1 MCNIAYVMFTYT
13 KCLIVFIWFV
23 FGNFWKIKLW
33 LFGKNNYTDCKV
45 ICGVVDKGIMKS
57 DRLEWGL
64 IIMRHSS
71 SSLGMKY
78 IEYRVTNC
86 IMVVLIK
93 CKNINIYFHS
103 VQLQCF

>member
-1 MCNIAYVMFTYT
+1 MRNIAYVMFTYT

-33 LFGKNNYTDCKV
+33 LFGKNNYTDFKV
-45 ICGVVDKGIMKS
+45 ICGVADKGIMKS
-57 DRLEWGL
+57 DRLKL
-64 IIMRHSS
+64 RLVIMRHSS
-71 SSLGMKY
+71 LSLGMKY

-86 IMVVLIK
+86 IMFVIIK